1 MRIILSPA
9 KKMKVDLESAYE
21 TLPMYLD
28 KTEVLWHYLKDLS
41 FDEAKALWK
50 CNDKLVTQNLLRMQ
64 RDDLTTG
71 LTPALFA
78 YDGLAFSHMAPN
90 LFTREALDYVHEHLR
105 ILSGFYG
112 VLRPFDGVVSY
123 RLEMQAKI
131 GLNDTHS
138 LYDYWYDLIYKG
150 VVDEDHIFLDLA
162 SKEYSKA
169 IENFLQEGDQMI
181 HFTFGEII
189 NEKVKTKAT
198 LAKMARGEMV
208 HYMAM
213 HQVNDL
219 EDLKNFS
226 ELGFHY
232 NKSLSSDN
240 EFVYIK

>member
-9 KKMKVDLESAYE
+9 KKMKVDLESPYE
-21 TLPMYLD
+21 SLPMYLE
-28 KTEVLWHYLKDLS
+28 KTEVLWHYLQGLS

-50 CNDKLVTQNLLRMQ
+50 CNDRLVSENMLRLE
-64 RDDLTTG
+64 RDNLTTG

-90 LFTREALDYVHEHLR
+90 LFTQEAFNYVSKHLR

-112 VLRPFDGVVSY
+112 VLCPFDGVVSY

-150 VVDEDHIFLDLA
+150 VVDEDHVFLDLA

-169 IENFLQEGDQMI
+169 LTNFLQPGDRLI
-181 HFTFGEII
+181 RFTFGEIV
-189 NEKVKTKAT
+189 NGKVKNKAT

-213 HQVNDL
+213 HQIEDL
-219 EDLKNFS
+219 EELKAFH
-226 ELGFHY
+226 ELDFHY
-232 NKSLSSDN
+232 HEELSSPD